1 MSARGNR
8 LAVVLRVRRIQEELR
23 RADLARAVAAAALAE
38 QETRD
43 AHERYRAS
51 AGAPDPGPA
60 AAFRAALEQAG
71 ARARHV
77 AQTGARYELAL
88 GDTRHARVL
97 LTEARTRT
105 SGLERLVDRAR
116 DLAHRELLAAD
127 QREAD
132 ERSSRDGG
140 AWL

>member
-1 MSARGNR
+1 MSVRGNR

-23 RADLARAVAAAALAE
+23 QADLARALATAAAAE
-38 QETRD
+38 QETRA
-43 AHERYRAS
+43 AHERYLAS
-51 AGAPDPGPA
+51 AGAPDPGAA
-60 AAFRAALEQAG
+60 AAFRAARERAG
-71 ARARHV
+71 GRARHV
-77 AQTGARYELAL
+77 AQAGARYELAL
-88 GDTRHARVL
+88 GDTERARVL

-116 DLAHRELLAAD
+116 EVAHRELLAAD

-132 ERSSRDGG
+132 ESASRDGG